1 MAVEETKRGGR
12 SKRRSCFAKHLSL
25 PERKGVATAVLSP
38 EQATAKGRAM
48 QAARKDKNKM
58 RRGET
63 NGSTGGTRSS
73 SMSGAIRPAGREERS
88 KLFVTFRSVRLIEA
102 NDERSLKM
110 MEV

>member
-1 MAVEETKRGGR
+1 VFLTDGCEIAE
-12 SKRRSCFAKHLSL
+12 RR
-25 PERKGVATAVLSP
+25 VL
-38 EQATAKGRAM
+38 QTV

-73 SMSGAIRPAGREERS
+73 SMSGAVRPAGREESS
-88 KLFVTFRSVRLIEA
+88 KLFVTFRSVRLMAA